1 MSDSGSD
8 HEHWPE
14 DFDMRN
20 ESAVP
25 AEGYD
30 SHNGL
35 RSQIYVPAVKE
46 ATPPASPRSLHAGPQ
61 LEHSLT
67 YMPYQ
72 YHPHTSPYAAHFVPP
87 QGGYYQYVPAPTAPA
102 APAAPAVPTAPT
114 PVTAVSAIKEGL
126 SYTYQPA
133 GATDGIAA
141 MAPNV
146 WLGRTKVE
154 VEEDNKKIAAA
165 EKVYDKRTMVPTG
178 LPDDQMCWVVETD
191 KSHTLRPFVA
201 IKDLKGG
208 WNRDP
213 RYEDSWFFVIEKEKK
228 ADKEGKKK

>member
-1 MSDSGSD
+1 M
-8 HEHWPE
+8 PP
-14 DFDMRN
+14 
-20 ESAVP
+20 ESAVQ

-30 SHNGL
+30 SRNGL
-35 RSQIYVPAVKE
+35 CSQIYVPVKE
-46 ATPPASPRSLHAGPQ
+46 TTPLASPRSLHARPQ

-67 YMPYQ
+67 YVPYQ
-72 YHPHTSPYAAHFVPP
+72 YHPHTSPYAAHFMPP

-102 APAAPAVPTAPT
+102 APVAPTAPA
-114 PVTAVSAIKEGL
+114 PVTAVPAITEGL
-126 SYTYQPA
+126 SYTYHPA
-133 GATDGIAA
+133 GATDGSAA
-141 MAPNV
+141 MATNI
-146 WLGRTKVE
+146 WLGRTKAE
-154 VEEDNKKIAAA
+154 VEEDNKKIAAT

-178 LPDDQMCWVVETD
+178 LSDDQMCWVVGTD